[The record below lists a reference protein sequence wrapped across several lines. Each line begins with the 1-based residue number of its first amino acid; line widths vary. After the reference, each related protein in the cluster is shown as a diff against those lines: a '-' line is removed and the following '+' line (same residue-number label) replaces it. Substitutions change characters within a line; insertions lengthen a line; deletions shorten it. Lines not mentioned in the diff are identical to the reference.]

1 MVIKLYK
8 TSSDPKTVN
17 KVLTDELI
25 VSGTFRDSVNQVDPV
40 IEIQGDTTAHM
51 LEGYNYMYIED
62 YARYYFITITNDSY
76 DLNTVIGHCDI
87 LSSARLWL
95 IQRTATIKRN
105 ERLYNSYLPDP
116 DFDAYAYKSVVT
128 KAFPYGI
135 ANDSIILMTVG

>member
-8 TSSDPKTVN
+8 TTSDPKTVN

-25 VSGTFRDSVNQVDPV
+25 VSGTFRESVNQVDPV

-76 DLNTVIGHCDI
+76 DLNTVTGHCDI

-95 IQRTATIKRN
+95 LQRTATIKRSEN
-105 ERLYNSYLPDP
+105 LYNAYLPDP
-116 DFDAYAYKSVVT
+116 DFDAYSYKSVVT

-135 ANDSIILMTVG
+135 SNDSIILMTVG

>member
-8 TSSDPKTVN
+8 TTSDPKTVN

-76 DLNTVIGHCDI
+76 DLNTVTGHCDI

-95 IQRTATIKRN
+95 LQRTATITRN
-105 ERLYNSYLPDP
+105 EKLYNAYLADP
-116 DFDAYAYKSVVT
+116 NFETYAYKNIVT
-128 KAFPYGI
+128 KAFPTALTG
-135 ANDSIILMTVG
+135 DSIILMTVG